1 MSNLSH
7 VYLTAHGSFTSG
19 PWTGEAAQF
28 GLRLCFVP
36 TISAPDKGAIFTP
49 QANGAIVADT
59 GTTAGTNGTLA
70 RTWTARIGPV
80 GSDENVDAGM
90 QVDMA
95 EDVRTFLNA
104 VKAYTSA
111 SFRWTHVKVAGVD
124 TAGEIPLNSAVYT
137 FTTPIVGTGSNAQ
150 PPQVALALS
159 LRANLVGRRG
169 RGRIY
174 MPALAGAILTSDG
187 TLGNSPGTTFR
198 TAFKTLIDDLQ
209 NLPGTPDYIPIVS
222 VMSAD
227 SVDAVRPLHIRTGD
241 RLDTIQSRRR
251 QVAETY
257 TTLAL

>member
-1 MSNLSH
+1 MTNLSH
-7 VYLTAHGSFTSG
+7 VYLTAHGSFTTG
-19 PWTGEAAQF
+19 PWTGENAQF
-28 GLRLCFVP
+28 GLRLPFVP
-36 TISAPDKGAIFTP
+36 TISAPDKGAIYTP
-49 QANGAIVADT
+49 ASNGEIVADT

-80 GSDENVDAGM
+80 GSDENVDANM

-95 EDVRTFLNA
+95 EDVRTFVNA
-104 VKAYTSA
+104 IKAYTSSA
-111 SFRWTHVKVAGVD
+111 FRWTHVKIAGVD
-124 TAGEIPLNSAVYT
+124 TLGDIPRNSAVYT
-137 FTTPIVGTGSNAQ
+137 FTTPVVGTGTTAQ

-174 MPALAGAILTSDG
+174 VPALAGAILTSDG
-187 TLGNSPGTTFR
+187 TLATSPGTTMR
-198 TAFKTLIDDLQ
+198 TAFKQLVDDLQ

-227 SVDAVRPLHIRTGD
+227 SADAVRPLHIRTGD